1 MNFKIFAVGDDRPEY
16 IAAMTAEEAIADH
29 FTRID
34 DDYYGEEGPDV
45 IEIPFETVGMFEQED
60 GSYKKMTFREFLG
73 DFVYTGP
80 ELICWNE

>member
-45 IEIPFETVGMFEQED
+45 EEIPFNTVGMFETET
-60 GSYKKMTFREFLG
+60 GYKEMTFAEFLG
-73 DFVYTGP
+73 NFTYTGP
-80 ELICWNE
+80 QLICWSE